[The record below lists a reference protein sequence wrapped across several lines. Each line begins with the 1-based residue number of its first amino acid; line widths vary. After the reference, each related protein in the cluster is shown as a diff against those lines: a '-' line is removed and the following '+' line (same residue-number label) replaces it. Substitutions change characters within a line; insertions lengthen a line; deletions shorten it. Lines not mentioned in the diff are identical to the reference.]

1 MLIHA
6 GKDCALSFHIFY
18 PKRPWYSVKFSSE
31 KILVYTDMKS
41 LCIGRLNL
49 SPSVMGINEQFSS
62 ASKNPSNNFSPVL
75 QVQFETFW
83 FKVIV
88 QN

>member
-6 GKDCALSFHIFY
+6 GKDCALSFHMFY
-18 PKRPWYSVKFSSE
+18 PKRPWHSVKFSSE

-49 SPSVMGINEQFSS
+49 SLSVMGMNEQFSS
-62 ASKNPSNNFSPVL
+62 ASQNPSNIFSNIARR
-75 QVQFETFW
+75 Q
-83 FKVIV
+83 
-88 QN
+88 